1 MKKIPLLFL
10 SLLSMIL
17 HAQSVKWHYNLKDV
31 SFGQTVAKDVDGDG
45 KLELIFSTYWN
56 DSNVYCLNAEN
67 GSLKW
72 KHPQPGPGGGCNDAG
87 PLVFDPFKNGNYKV
101 VIPGSCMDTTF
112 CVDADSGYVQWKTIT
127 GGGDSP
133 PSMADMDGDGFPEV
147 LHGTFFGDVQCL
159 NGQTGAKKWTLLVDT
174 NSAIESEPTIIKNTS
189 ELDFAVA
196 TWDFNHDS
204 NRIACYKASDHSL
217 KWKHYVHNLLYHGP
231 ATGDLFRNGQK
242 ELVIGDY
249 DGYLYCI
256 RSSDGFLVWKDS
268 VSKVTGGYIGAPV
281 TLADIN
287 NDGYLDIIYM
297 DGSMVRAVDRNDST
311 LWTYTP
317 PSDFTNFRGAVVA
330 DVNNDAIKDVTFC
343 TDYGKVISLDGAT
356 GAVIRS
362 FDIRNYAVT
371 VLGDTSSI
379 FEVDNAPIIA
389 DFDGDGILDL
399 FIIGGKGRSD
409 STSPNDYGYAFCLS
423 WGVGDGPAWTMF
435 RHDEQRTGCLCDSS
449 GLPLT
454 TRNTYLQNNISFNV
468 SPNPSSGTFNISFTL
483 PQPEAITVSILD
495 MAGKEVMPATTKYYR
510 GGLNNIQISSSE
522 TTYLSDGIYL
532 VQMKGADINTL
543 QKLVITRNW

>member
-1 MKKIPLLFL
+1 MKNLLLLFL
-10 SLLSMIL
+10 SAQCITM

-56 DSNVYCLNAEN
+56 DSNVYCLNAED

-112 CVDADSGYVQWKTIT
+112 CLDADTGYVQWKTVT

-133 PSMADMDGDGFPEV
+133 PSMADIDGDGYPEV

-159 NGQTGAKKWTLLVDT
+159 NGRTGAKKWTLLVDT
-174 NSAIESEPTIIKNTS
+174 NTAIESEPTIIRNTG

-204 NRIACYKASDHSL
+204 DRIVCYRASDHSL

-231 ATGDLFRNGQK
+231 ATGDLFHNGQK
-242 ELVIGDY
+242 EVVIGDY

-256 RSSDGFLVWKDS
+256 RSSDGVLLWKDS
-268 VSKVTGGYIGAPV
+268 VSKVAGGYIGAPV

-297 DGSMVRAVDRNDST
+297 DGAMVRAVDRNDSA
-311 LWTYTP
+311 LWTYKPT
-317 PSDFTNFRGAVVA
+317 SDYTNFRGAVVA

-343 TDYGKVISLDGAT
+343 TDYGIVTSLDGAT
-356 GAVIRS
+356 GAVIRT
-362 FDIRNYAVT
+362 FDIRSYAAT

-409 STSPNDYGYAFCLS
+409 STSPTDYGYAFCLS
-423 WGVGDGPAWTMF
+423 WGAGNGPAWTMF
-435 RHDEQRTGCLCDSS
+435 RHDEQRTGCLCDTN
-449 GLPLT
+449 GLPL
-454 TRNTYLQNNISFNV
+454 REPKSDLQNNLGFEV
-468 SPNPSSGTFNISFTL
+468 FPNPSTGTFNFTFTL
-483 PQPEAITVSILD
+483 PRPETISISLTD
-495 MAGKEVMPATTKYYR
+495 MAGKEVIPSTTKYYKD
-510 GGLNNIQISSSE
+510 GVNTILFDNSQ
-522 TTYLSDGIYL
+522 TAQLADGIYL
-532 VQMKGADINTL
+532 VRLKGADINTL
-543 QKLVITRNW
+543 QKLVIARK